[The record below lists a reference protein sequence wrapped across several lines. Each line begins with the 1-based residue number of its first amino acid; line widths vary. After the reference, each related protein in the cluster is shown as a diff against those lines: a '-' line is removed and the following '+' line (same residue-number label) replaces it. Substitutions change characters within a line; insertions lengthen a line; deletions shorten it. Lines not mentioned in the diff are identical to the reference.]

1 MTANYAS
8 KTETVE
14 LAGRPI
20 TIHVG
25 STRDTIT
32 DAAVIALHAGNWTA
46 NAPVASSSTIT
57 GIMAGWIAAYPRGE
71 VK

>member
-1 MTANYAS
+1 MAANYAL
-8 KTETVE
+8 KTESVE
-14 LAGRPI
+14 LAGHPI
-20 TIHVG
+20 VIHAG

-32 DAAVIALHAGNWTA
+32 DATTIALHPANWTA
-46 NAPVASSSTIT
+46 TAPVASASTIT